1 MNSVIYANYNYCPLV
16 WHFCSKKFTKI
27 QEISV
32 SSLSQHFQET
42 NGIQKIF
49 ADADMPEYTNNIV
62 FQHEYHKMY
71 HNDKNI
77 ILLTSIAFTYQNV

>member
-1 MNSVIYANYNYCPLV
+1 M
-16 WHFCSKKFTKI
+16 FTKI

-32 SSLSQHFQET
+32 SSLSQLFQET
-42 NGIQKIF
+42 NGIQKIC
-49 ADADMPEYTNNIV
+49 ADADMPEYYTNNIV

-77 ILLTSIAFTYQNV
+77 ILITSIAFTYQNV